1 MAIGRITGPLL
12 ASNLLRDG
20 IDLQVESGLL
30 YLDVT
35 NGRIGVKTQSPLY
48 DLDVNGTLHANKLI
62 VDTTSTLGLLQI
74 SRSVSSATI
83 STVSGPLYIAPA
95 LNQTVFVGTDTT
107 VGGNLHATGNITADG
122 NIVLGNNQLVDTLS
136 LGAELISSIIP
147 KTSNTYNIGSTASTW
162 ANGYFNSIVAGGLGI
177 SGTTIAPTVPGT
189 ALNIGSIPHQD
200 VNITPVTNPLVNING
215 PIRVWGDH
223 PLGTAPVVSNVLYV
237 TMDGDDTND
246 GRAIDP
252 SRACRTISGA
262 TKSPFYQ
269 SGTSIKV
276 APGRYLENNPIEMKP
291 YTSVIGS
298 DLRTT
303 DVEPINKTRDLFHV
317 QSGCYVA
324 QMRLLNGRSG
334 LIPGGF
340 GVSQYGYKIGN
351 NRGAYATAFPN
362 NEIID
367 LYHSPYIQNVTNQ
380 SGPWLYDGTMFIPN
394 QTVQVPEAVGIASYE
409 ANTNTIT
416 VSIST
421 GSLYVGQSV
430 NSGPQQAGYFSART
444 LLLANESFI
453 QEQVVA
459 WTDREYG
466 GPFQYNSAKCT
477 RDTGLIIDG
486 LALDVLYQG
495 QSQTVFSGLQYWN
508 QNGYVGSIGGEVSTT
523 TAAVNWISSL
533 TSAIILGQAVP
544 FTYQNTITQTVV
556 TNVGNSADVT
566 AVQKD
571 FKVITDII
579 TTGTTAVT
587 DKIIGNG
594 EVTTATHTLNAYAAL
609 QANKA
614 FLQAEAI
621 AWVEA
626 NKTIGFTYDQVKC
639 KRDTGLIVDAIV
651 QDMLFGGTSQST
663 FAGIQYW
670 NHNGYVN
677 TFANELSTTTSA
689 ISYVKSLAQRIVVN
703 DLTGTRYQSAAN
715 QITSPTPGTAA
726 EATAVGNDF
735 DVILNILN
743 NGTAHVTD
751 IIVPNSI
758 TASTNVDVQHASAL
772 LASNKVYLQAEAIA
786 YVNFTNPGFNY
797 DGVKCARD
805 IGYMVDSIAFDLLY
819 GGNRQA
825 VQSGV
830 YYYGYSSTASAI
842 AGEQA
847 QTLNAYSHISSLI
860 SDIVSNTT
868 VYPTYQY
875 AITQTTG
882 TPATSSEITTLRN
895 NLGVITTIISNGP
908 SSASAPTSIPQTKS
922 SNANILNAATLLE
935 ANRAFIQAETI
946 AYINAQYAIYDQAKC
961 ARDTGL
967 IVDALAFDLLYP
979 TTTDSQSTF
988 AGLQY
993 WNQGTYFKPIDSEII
1008 TATNAILFAS
1018 KLAQKLVTNS
1028 TAGSRYQSTITQV
1041 TTLPAATTN
1050 EVGLI
1055 SNDFGVI
1062 IDILNNG
1069 TAGVTDK
1076 VIPNTTASSTASIVR
1091 AYNILNANRSYIQ
1104 AETVAYVDVIRGAFP
1119 YNHAKCER
1127 DTRLIVDALV
1137 QDLLFQG
1144 SSQTVFSGL
1153 SYWNQTG
1160 YTGSIAGELTTT
1172 TNAINYVASLAQK
1185 VILNDSTGI
1194 RYQSTVTQNVSF
1206 TPGTVTEKTTIATDF
1221 ALIVDILING
1231 TTNVTDRIIP
1241 NGITASINNNVTNA
1255 YGILQANKAY
1265 LIAEGVAYVEATKTS
1280 GFTYNGTK
1288 CQRDIGYMVDSVSFD
1303 LLYGGNRQAVQSGVY
1318 YYAFNGSS
1326 TAIPG
1331 ETAQVLAAY
1340 THIKNILPSVIQGF
1354 STSPY
1359 QTWEA
1364 QITSG
1369 LGGSNSEVTY
1379 VQALV
1384 DTLENII
1391 QSGPS
1396 QAPAEVP
1403 IGLVRSSNPNVINAA
1418 TLLHSNR
1425 EFITQEVT
1433 AYIDATYANNTFTYN
1448 EAKCK
1453 RDTGLIVDALVQD
1466 LYFGGSS
1473 QTTFAGIQYWNQTS
1487 YVGTINNE
1495 INTTTAAISYVASLA
1510 QRIVLNDT
1518 TGVRYTT
1525 STQITNFNAAG
1536 TASEASTIAGEFAT
1550 ILNILSTGTAHITDK
1565 IVPNGI
1571 TPKTTT
1577 SVLNA
1582 YALLEANKLY
1592 LEAEAVAF
1600 VDATK
1605 TAGFVYDK
1613 TKCARD
1619 VGFMVDSVAFDLKW
1633 GGNRQAIQSGVY
1645 YYGYSPSS
1653 SAIANE
1659 TSQTLAAYTYLSTL
1673 IGSIATAT
1681 PVVPYQS
1688 AITQVS
1694 NLPSGTAAE
1703 VTLLQN
1709 NVSTIKNIIANGP
1722 LVASSPTS
1730 IPLVPSSNANVYN
1743 AVQIIEANKEFIKAE
1758 LTAYIDKTYNVFSY
1772 NEDKCFRDTGYIVD
1786 SIAFDILHGGNRQ
1799 AIQSGVYYYGFSD
1812 TASAIPGEQA
1822 NTIAAYARIK
1832 SIVGPILLGQAI
1844 NKSPGNPST
1853 QQLGLPIATQLQIT
1867 NLQSKVDKIT
1877 NIINIGPTAAAAAT
1891 PISLTIS
1898 SDTNAQKAFN
1908 YLMANRSFIVNEVI
1922 AYVNAQYGTAFEY
1935 DQAKCYRDV
1944 GYMIDCVS
1952 FDLLRGGNRQAIQ
1965 AGTLYF
1971 GYDSNSTTLINE
1983 LTQTTMAY
1991 KYMSTLISAV
2001 VQSQALTSFYQSEVP
2016 QVLNENAKASSTVA
2030 LELTTDIDLLTRII
2044 SNGPLEAPALIPIGL
2059 TASTDNSRKNAYAL
2073 LKANKAFITAEII
2086 AYVNTM
2092 PNFIYDQAKCRRDV
2106 GIIVE
2111 NLAYDLSFG
2120 GNAKAVESGLGY
2132 YRGVTS
2138 VIQGETTQTIGAIN
2152 YINTLAQLVISNTP
2166 APNLIGTTATNA
2178 QVINIALTGGA
2189 IASTVL
2195 TNGTNIITNIIQNG
2209 PSAAPDIHI
2218 GSAVDPAFASAEVLL
2233 QLNRSFIQEEV
2244 ISYINQSFL
2253 NFPYDSAKCK
2263 RDTGLIVDAVAFDML
2278 YPANQYSQSTFA
2290 AIQYWSQN
2298 GYTGTISGELSTTT
2312 SAVSYLKSLAQKVI
2326 LNDTTGARYQNN
2338 ITQTTILGA
2347 PATQA
2352 EVAEIGGDF
2361 DIITEVINSYT
2372 VNGRPITDGII
2383 PNGAAVT
2390 DITKNNAYALLV
2402 ANRQYLQA
2410 ETVSWVEAN
2419 KTAGFTY
2426 DKNKCFRDAG
2436 YMVDSVAF
2444 DLLHGGNRQAVQSGV
2459 YYYSYTGGATQI
2471 PNQGPQTVAAFNH
2484 IRDVAELL
2492 IRGQL
2497 VTPTSGNKS
2506 LPVTGLPVASVAEV
2520 TQIQNIFANITGII
2534 STGPSIAGVPNS
2546 ISLTK
2551 SANINVQRAFNIL
2564 EANRAFLQAEMVAW
2578 VDYTY
2583 NSTGFNYDQELCYR
2597 DTGLVLDAISQ
2608 DILLGGNH
2616 KSIEAAVT
2624 YWVGAVSVIQ
2634 GEITQTTA
2642 AYNYLA
2648 TVASKVVSNTTLT
2661 NAFSYA
2667 DQIINTYYTGGEY
2680 AVPRI
2685 GSLVAMMNNIIVNG
2699 PSAAPEGY
2707 DGSGFFPVRF
2717 DPVID
2722 NVNIAPF
2729 VASIEENVD
2738 GTYTVGLTQNTVG
2751 SGTNYTMYFGQ
2762 TSVYPTQN
2770 KDIPDEWAQR
2780 KIDPFGSMG
2789 GSLVD
2794 GAVISDRS
2802 PIQSFVYDAYTQVN
2816 QGGVGIK
2823 ITNNGYA
2830 QLVSV
2835 FTIFCGT
2842 SVITDNGGI
2851 CSITNSNAN
2860 FGDYCLVSK
2869 GFGRLDFFGEVYN
2882 PPQLPYYPNGVYPSQ
2897 QVVQVYCP
2905 DPNDRPHIGQIME
2918 VVAPEGYINNQGL
2931 PGFLQANPNTSTIS
2945 TGTVTINGID
2955 NTGIAIGQSVYI
2967 RDQFG
2972 NYTDIDGTYYCATGT
2987 VVADV
2992 GFQSVTL
2999 SRALQ
3004 SGGGDENNPTY
3015 FTIYVAGNAY
3025 YTVLSSVSA
3034 PDPIVPGTSFISA
3047 SGSATGNNQ
3056 TTEEVQA
3063 ISFIANLADKV
3074 IVNTLSTA
3082 LQNTTTQVTQ
3092 LALTG
3097 GASAIPA
3104 MNTLFDTLSSIIV
3117 NGLDSAPKTTTR
3129 TGNPVAGAESAASLL
3144 LQNKEFF
3151 QAETLAYINN
3161 QYFVYDHKT
3170 CARDLGYILLGFE
3183 YDVTYQSNYQARKC
3197 GNAYQR
3203 AASAY
3208 VLNTEKTQTNDAI
3221 SHIASLVT
3229 NLSGISS
3236 VGSAISNITNGAT
3249 QIQNI
3254 INNGT
3259 NAQATLVLPD
3269 YPGIDNGI
3277 SSAKQLILRN
3287 INFIREETVAW
3298 IDNTYPTFTYDQ
3310 AKCTRDIGYVI
3321 DALSADILTGSTYR
3335 AVKAGQAYYRGN
3347 AGGVIDNELAETV
3360 GAFSHLA
3367 SKIEE
3372 LPSVAASST
3381 ATTKV
3386 INSVAIINNIVQNGL
3401 GVSPVVTYPLPSGI
3415 DSGYASASQLLQG
3428 NLSFIQAEV
3437 EGYVHSTF
3445 GGFTYNQAKCYRD
3458 TGLIVDAV
3466 AQDILF
3472 GGTSQSTFAGLQY
3485 WNQDGYTGSIA
3496 SELTT
3501 TTNAIN
3507 FVSSLAQKV
3516 ILNDTTGIRYQSTVT
3531 QITNLPASSVA
3542 VQTTIATDFAV
3553 ITNILTNGTAGVTDI
3568 IVPNG
3573 TTSSAD
3579 TNVQQA
3585 YALLEAN
3592 KAYLQ
3597 AEAKAYVDS
3606 TKTVGFNYDG
3616 EKCIRD
3622 VGYMVDSVAFDLL
3635 YGGNRQAVQS
3645 GVYYYGFSGTSSAI
3659 PNESSQTIAAYNY
3672 ISSIMSNIIA
3682 GVAVTTYQ
3690 NTVTQTTSLPTGTV
3704 TNANTATQLI
3714 SNIVSIITNGPS
3726 SAGAKTPIGLVQ
3738 GDANAVNSAKILEA
3752 NRTFIQAQ
3760 TIAYINQ
3767 LYPSTF
3773 VYDRAKCFR
3782 DVRFLAE
3789 ALIYDITYGGNA
3801 MSVDAAL
3808 QYFNS
3813 ANNNV
3818 SVIPNERPQTTSAI
3832 NYINTIAQKIIR
3844 NTAPT
3849 TSYTTAT
3856 QYINAGLTLG
3866 SNAAT
3871 AISTLVTDMS
3881 NIVQNGITATPLIQ
3895 GITITA
3901 PSYASTAA
3909 TAIETGKYTLA
3920 SETITWINQNYAV
3933 FTYDKATCKRDT
3945 QFIVEA
3951 MLYDLMYGGNWQ
3963 STDAGLNYW
3972 KAKTVGSVSLIPNE
3986 IDQTVGAFNF
3996 VNRLFSYIV
4005 TNTTPTR
4012 YYQST
4017 TAQYINPSLLGGA
4030 NAIPTLTSLTG
4041 IITKI
4046 IAQGFSGAPE
4056 IIYPTA
4062 PAYDSNVSPVKSI
4075 IVANSSTLITSTLN
4089 YIDAKYNGFEYNQAL
4104 CKRDVG
4110 LIIDAIATDLANG
4123 GNYQTVLAGQ
4133 SYFARAGT
4141 HHFVTIEDNVAD
4153 ATLFPDKNRINF
4165 YRRSYMSASGYLF
4178 EYVGAGSN
4186 YGALPYVGRADPIQA
4201 HETVQLNNGKV
4212 FFTSTDQNGDF
4223 RIGPGLVISQATG
4236 VLSGRTFTK
4245 SLFANLTPF
4254 VLAIEGL

>member
-35 NGRIGVKTQSPLY
+35 NGRIGVKTQSPAY

-74 SRSVSSATI
+74 SRSVNSATI
-83 STVSGPLYIAPA
+83 STISGPLNITPA
-95 LNQTVFVGTDTT
+95 TNQTVFVGTNTT
-107 VGGNLHATGNITADG
+107 IGGNLHAIGNITADG
-122 NIVLGNNQLVDTLS
+122 NIILGSNQLVDTLA
-136 LGAELISSIIP
+136 LGAELVSSIIP
-147 KTSNTYNIGSTASTW
+147 KVNNTYDIGSTTSNW
-162 ANGYFNSIVAGGLGI
+162 AHGYFNSIVAGGLGFA
-177 SGTTIAPTVPGT
+177 GNT
-189 ALNIGSIPHQD
+189 
-200 VNITPVTNPLVNING
+200 ITPTTPNTDINISPTGNGVTNVNSN
-215 PIRVWGDH
+215 IRVLGTN
-223 PLGTAPVVSNVLYV
+223 PLGTAPVTSNVLYV
-237 TMDGDDTND
+237 SMDGSDTND
-246 GRAIDP
+246 GRAADP

-262 TKSPFYQ
+262 TKSPYYQ

-276 APGRYLENNPIEMKP
+276 APGRYLEDNPIELKP

-340 GVSQYGYKIGN
+340 GVSEYGYKIGN

-362 NEIID
+362 TQIID
-367 LYHSPYIQNVTNQ
+367 LYHSPYIQNVSNQ

-394 QTVQVPEAVGIASYE
+394 QTVQVPEAVGVASYV

-416 VSIST
+416 VSLTT
-421 GSLYVGQSV
+421 GTLYVGQAV
-430 NSGPQQAGYFSART
+430 NSGPQDEGYFAART
-444 LLLANESFI
+444 LLLANEAFI

-459 WTDREYG
+459 WTNQEYG
-466 GPFQYNSAKCT
+466 GPFQYNATKCS

-486 LALDVLYQG
+486 LALDALYAG
-495 QSQTVFSGLQYWN
+495 TSQTVFSGLQYWN
-508 QNGYVGSIGGEVSTT
+508 QTGYVGAIGGEVSTT
-523 TAAVNWISSL
+523 TAAVQWISSL

-544 FTYQNTITQTVV
+544 FTYQNTVTQTVV

-566 AVQKD
+566 TVQKD

-587 DKIIGNG
+587 DKIIANG
-594 EVTTATHTLNAYAAL
+594 SITTATHTLNAYQAL
-609 QANKA
+609 QSNKA

-626 NKTIGFTYDQVKC
+626 NKTIGFTYNQAKC
-639 KRDTGLIVDAIV
+639 SRDTGLIVDAIV

-670 NHNGYVN
+670 NQAGYVN
-677 TFANELSTTTSA
+677 TFANELSTTTAA
-689 ISYVKSLAQRIVVN
+689 ISYIKDLAQRVVKN
-703 DLTGTRYQSAAN
+703 DLTGTRYQNSAP
-715 QITSPTPGTAA
+715 QITSPTPGTVA
-726 EATAVGNDF
+726 EAATVGAEF
-735 DVILNILN
+735 DVILNIIN
-743 NGTAHVTD
+743 NGTVGVTD

-758 TASTNVDVQHASAL
+758 NASADVNVQHAYAL
-772 LASNKVYLQAEAIA
+772 LESNKTYLQAEAIA
-786 YVNFTNPGFNY
+786 FVEATKTVGFTY

-805 IGYMVDSIAFDLLY
+805 VGYMVDSVAFDLLY

-830 YYYGYSSTASAI
+830 YYYGYSNTSSAI
-842 AGEQA
+842 PGEKA
-847 QTLNAYSHISSLI
+847 QTLNAYTHIRSI
-860 SDIVSNTT
+860 IADIVAGSPLS
-868 VYPTYQY
+868 VTYQY
-875 AITQTTG
+875 AVPQVTNL
-882 TPATSSEITTLRN
+882 TPATASEVTTLQSK
-895 NLGVITTIISNGP
+895 LDVITTIINNGP
-908 SSASAPTSIPQTKS
+908 TSAASPTSIPQTKS
-922 SNANILNAATLLE
+922 GNANILNAAALLE
-935 ANRAFIQAETI
+935 ANRSFIRAETI

-961 ARDTGL
+961 LRDTGL
-967 IVDALAFDLLYP
+967 IIDALAFDLLYP
-979 TTTDSQSTF
+979 TATDSQSTF

-993 WNQGTYFKPIDSEII
+993 WNQGDYVKPIGNEII
-1008 TATNAILFAS
+1008 TATNAVLFAS

-1028 TAGSRYQSTITQV
+1028 TAGARYQSTVTQV
-1041 TTLPAATTN
+1041 TTLPAATTA
-1050 EVGLI
+1050 EVGLVA
-1055 SNDFGVI
+1055 SDFGVVL
-1062 IDILNNG
+1062 DILNKG
-1069 TAGVTDK
+1069 TVGVTDK
-1076 VIPNTTASSTASIVR
+1076 IVPNTTASSTASILH
-1091 AYNILNANRSYIQ
+1091 AYNILNANRTYIQ
-1104 AETVAYVDVIRGAFP
+1104 AETVAYVDAIRGTFP

-1153 SYWNQTG
+1153 SYWNQAG
-1160 YTGSIAGELTTT
+1160 YTGSIAGELSTT
-1172 TNAINYVASLAQK
+1172 TNAINYVSSLAQK
-1185 VILNDSTGI
+1185 VILNDQTGV

-1206 TPGTVTEKTTIATDF
+1206 TPGTTSEKSAIGTDF
-1221 ALIVDILING
+1221 ALIVDIITNG
-1231 TTNVTDRIIP
+1231 TKDVTDRIVP
-1241 NGITASINNNVTNA
+1241 NGITASGNNNVTNA
-1255 YGILQANKAY
+1255 YNILQANKAY

-1318 YYAFNGSS
+1318 YYNFNGT

-1331 ETAQVLAAY
+1331 ESAQVLAAY
-1340 THIKNILPSVIQGF
+1340 THIKNILPSIIQGF

-1364 QITSG
+1364 QTTSG

-1391 QSGPS
+1391 QNGPS

-1403 IGLVRSSNPNVINAA
+1403 IGLTRSTNPNVINAA
-1418 TLLHSNR
+1418 TLLHANR
-1425 EFITQEVT
+1425 EFIAQEVT
-1433 AYIDATYANNTFTYN
+1433 AFIDATYSSNTFTYN

-1453 RDTGLIVDALVQD
+1453 RDTGLIVDALAQD
-1466 LYFGGSS
+1466 LYFGGTS
-1473 QTTFAGIQYWNQTS
+1473 QTTFAGIQYWNHTS
-1487 YVGTINNE
+1487 LVGAIPSE
-1495 INTTTAAISYVASLA
+1495 INTTTAAISYVATLA

-1518 TGVRYTT
+1518 TGIRYTT
-1525 STQITNFNAAG
+1525 STQVTNLGAPG
-1536 TASEASTIAGEFAT
+1536 TAAEAAVIANEFAT
-1550 ILNILSTGTAHITDK
+1550 ILNILSTGTVGISDK
-1565 IVPNGI
+1565 IIPNGI
-1571 TPKTTT
+1571 TPSTTAR
-1577 SVLNA
+1577 VLNA
-1582 YALLEANKLY
+1582 YALLEANKTY

-1600 VDATK
+1600 VEATK
-1605 TAGFVYDK
+1605 TNGFTYNQ

-1633 GGNRQAIQSGVY
+1633 GGNRQAVQSGVY
-1645 YYGYSPSS
+1645 YYGYSNSS
-1653 SAIANE
+1653 SAIPNE
-1659 TSQTLAAYTYLSTL
+1659 TTQVLDAYTYLSTL
-1673 IGSIATAT
+1673 VGSIITAT
-1681 PVVPYQS
+1681 PVIPYQTDV
-1688 AITQVS
+1688 TQVS
-1694 NLPSGTAAE
+1694 NLPGATNAE
-1703 VTLLQN
+1703 VTTLQN
-1709 NVSTIKNIIANGP
+1709 NVSVIKNIIANGP
-1722 LVASSPTS
+1722 LVASAPTS
-1730 IPLVPSSNANVYN
+1730 IPLVPSSNASVYN
-1743 AVQIIEANKEFIKAE
+1743 AVQLLEANKDFIKAE
-1758 LTAYIDKTYNVFSY
+1758 LTAYINQKYNVFSY

-1799 AIQSGVYYYGFSD
+1799 AIQSGVYYYGFSS

-1822 NTIAAYARIK
+1822 NTIAAYNRIK
-1832 SIVGPILLGQAI
+1832 AIIGPILLGQAI

-1853 QQLGLPIATQLQIT
+1853 QQLGLPISSQLQIT

-1877 NIINIGPTAAAAAT
+1877 NIINIGPSAAATPT

-1898 SDTNAQKAFN
+1898 SDVNAQKAFN
-1908 YLMANRSFIVNEVI
+1908 YLMANRTFIANEVV

-1935 DQAKCYRDV
+1935 DQAKCYRDI

-1971 GYDSNSTTLINE
+1971 GYSNTQTQVPNE
-1983 LTQTTMAY
+1983 LTQTVMAY
-1991 KYMSTLISAV
+1991 KYLSTVVSAV

-2016 QVLNENAKASSTVA
+2016 QVLNENAKSNIAVA
-2030 LELTTDIDLLTRII
+2030 AELTADIELMTRII
-2044 SNGPLEAPALIPIGL
+2044 SNGPTEAPALIPISL
-2059 TASTDNSRKNAYAL
+2059 TPSSDTARANAYAL
-2073 LKANKAFITAEII
+2073 LKANRDFIVAEII

-2111 NLAYDLSFG
+2111 NLAYDISFG
-2120 GNAKAVESGLGY
+2120 GNAKTVESGLGY

-2152 YINTLAQLVISNTP
+2152 YINTLAQDVITNTV
-2166 APNLIGTTATNA
+2166 APNLIGVTATNA
-2178 QVINIALTGGA
+2178 QVINTALIGGG
-2189 IASTVL
+2189 IASTAL
-2195 TNGTNIITNIIQNG
+2195 ANGVDIITNIIQNG
-2209 PSAAPDIHI
+2209 PSAAPESHI
-2218 GSAVDPAFASAEVLL
+2218 GSAVDPAFMSAEVLL
-2233 QLNRSFIQEEV
+2233 QLNRSFIQQEV

-2253 NFPYDSAKCK
+2253 DFPYDSAKCQ

-2278 YPANQYSQSTFA
+2278 YPGNQYSQSTFA
-2290 AIQYWSQN
+2290 GVQYWSQ
-2298 GYTGTISGELSTTT
+2298 GTYTGSIGSELSTTT
-2312 SAVSYLKSLAQKVI
+2312 NAVGYLKSLAQKVI
-2326 LNDTTGARYQNN
+2326 LNDTSGARYQNN
-2338 ITQTTILGA
+2338 ISQTTVAGA
-2347 PATQA
+2347 PGTQA
-2352 EVAEIGGDF
+2352 EVTLIGADF
-2361 DIITEVINSYT
+2361 DIIIEVINNYT
-2372 VNGRPITDGII
+2372 VTGLPITDGII
-2383 PNGAAVT
+2383 PNGSALT
-2390 DITKNNAYALLV
+2390 DITINNAYALLV

-2410 ETVSWVEAN
+2410 ETVAWVEAN
-2419 KTAGFTY
+2419 KTVGFTY
-2426 DKNKCFRDAG
+2426 DKAKCFRDAG

-2459 YYYSYTGGATQI
+2459 YYYSYTGGTTQI
-2471 PNQGPQTVAAFNH
+2471 PNQKTQTVAAFNH
-2484 IRDVAELL
+2484 VRDVAELL

-2497 VTPTSGNKS
+2497 VIPTVGNPL
-2506 LPVTGLPVASVAEV
+2506 LPVSGLPVASASEV
-2520 TQIQNIFANITGII
+2520 TLIQNIFGNITNII
-2534 STGPSIAGVPNS
+2534 TNGPSVAGTPNS

-2551 SANINVQRAFNIL
+2551 SPNINVQRAFAIL
-2564 EANRAFLQAEMVAW
+2564 EANRAFLQAEMTAW
-2578 VDYTY
+2578 VDHTY
-2583 NSTGFNYDQELCYR
+2583 NSNGFNYNQEVCYR
-2597 DTGLVLDAISQ
+2597 DTGLIVDAISQ

-2648 TVASKVVSNTTLT
+2648 TVAGNVVSNTTMT
-2661 NAFSYA
+2661 NTFSYA
-2667 DQIINTYYTGGEY
+2667 KQIVNPFYDGGIY

-2685 GSLVAMMNNIIVNG
+2685 NSLVAMMNNIIANG
-2699 PSAAPEGY
+2699 PSAAPDGY

-2717 DPVID
+2717 DPIID
-2722 NVNIAPF
+2722 NVNIAP
-2729 VASIEENVD
+2729 VIASLTDNGD
-2738 GTYTVGLTQNTVG
+2738 GTYNIGLTQNTVG
-2751 SGTNYTMYFGQ
+2751 AGTNYTMYFGQ
-2762 TSVYPTQN
+2762 TSVYPVQD
-2770 KDIPDEWAQR
+2770 KDVPDEWAQR

-2802 PIQSFVYDAYTQVN
+2802 PIQSFVYDAFTQIN

-2842 SVITDNGGI
+2842 SVITENGGI

-2869 GFGRLDFFGEVYN
+2869 GYGRLDFFGEIYN
-2882 PPQLPYYPNGVYPSQ
+2882 PPVLPYYPNGVYPSQ

-2931 PGFLQANPNTSTIS
+2931 PGFLAANPNTSTIT
-2945 TGTVTINGID
+2945 TGTVTIHGID
-2955 NTGIAIGQSVYI
+2955 NTGIVIGQNVYV
-2967 RDQFG
+2967 RDQYG

-2992 GFQSVTL
+2992 GFQSLTL
-2999 SRALQ
+2999 SKALQ
-3004 SGGGDENNPTY
+3004 TGGGDVNNPTY

-3034 PDPIVPGTSFISA
+3034 PDPITPGQSFISA
-3047 SGSATGNNQ
+3047 AVDSTGNDQ
-3056 TTEEVQA
+3056 TAQETQA
-3063 ISFIANLADKV
+3063 ITFIANLADKV
-3074 IVNTLSTA
+3074 VANTLANA

-3097 GASAIPA
+3097 GASAIPT
-3104 MNTLFDTLSSIIV
+3104 MNTLFDTLTGIIV
-3117 NGLDSAPKTTTR
+3117 NGLDTAPKTTSR
-3129 TGNPVAGAESAASLL
+3129 TGVPVTGAASAASLL
-3144 LQNKEFF
+3144 LQNKAFF
-3151 QAETLAYINN
+3151 QAETLAYLDS

-3170 CARDLGYILLGFE
+3170 CRRDLGYILDGFGW
-3183 YDVTYQSNYQARKC
+3183 DVLYQSNYQSRKV

-3203 AASAY
+3203 QASAY
-3208 VLNTEKTQTNDAI
+3208 VLASEKTQTVDAI
-3221 SHIASLVT
+3221 SHIASLAT
-3229 NLSGISS
+3229 NLAGVSS
-3236 VGSAISNITNGAT
+3236 VGEAISNITQASTN
-3249 QIQNI
+3249 IQNI

-3259 NAQATLVLPD
+3259 NAQPTLSLPD
-3269 YPGIDNGI
+3269 YPGIDTGI

-3287 INFIREETVAW
+3287 IDFIREETVAW
-3298 IDNTYPTFTYDQ
+3298 IDATYPSFTYDQ
-3310 AKCTRDIGYVI
+3310 AKCTRDIGYII
-3321 DALSADILTGSTYR
+3321 DALSADILTGSNYR

-3347 AGGVIDNELAETV
+3347 ANNVLNNELTETV
-3360 GAFSHLA
+3360 A
-3367 SKIEE
+3367 SFNYVRDLVEA
-3372 LPSVAASST
+3372 LPAVSASST

-3386 INSVAIINNIVQNGL
+3386 INDIATINNIVQNGL
-3401 GVSPVVTYPLPSGI
+3401 SVSPTVTYPLPSGI
-3415 DSGYASASQLLQG
+3415 DSGYASASQLMQG

-3445 GGFTYNQAKCYRD
+3445 GGFTYNQPKCYRD
-3458 TGLIVDAV
+3458 TGLIVDAI

-3472 GGTSQSTFAGLQY
+3472 GGTSQTTFAGLQY
-3485 WNQDGYTGSIA
+3485 WNQAGYVGTIA

-3507 FVSSLAQKV
+3507 YVKSLAQKV
-3516 ILNDTTGIRYQSTVT
+3516 VLNDTTGIRYQSGVA
-3531 QITNLPASSVA
+3531 QVTNLPAATSAEQTAIDTDFSVI
-3542 VQTTIATDFAV
+3542 TTI
-3553 ITNILTNGTAGVTDI
+3553 LTGGTAGVTDI

-3573 TTSSAD
+3573 LTSSAD
-3579 TNVQQA
+3579 VNVQHA
-3585 YALLEAN
+3585 YAILEAN
-3592 KAYLQ
+3592 KAYLK
-3597 AEAKAYVDS
+3597 AEAVAYVEA
-3606 TKTVGFNYDG
+3606 TKTSGFTYDQA
-3616 EKCIRD
+3616 KCARD

-3645 GVYYYGFSGTSSAI
+3645 GVYYYGFSNSSSAI
-3659 PNESSQTIAAYNY
+3659 PNESQQTIQAYNY
-3672 ISSIMSNIIA
+3672 IKSILPNIIA
-3682 GVAVTTYQ
+3682 GTAVTTYQ
-3690 NTVTQTTSLPTGTV
+3690 STVTQV
-3704 TNANTATQLI
+3704 TNLTPGAGANGTTAQGL
-3714 SNIVSIITNGPS
+3714 VDGITNIIATGPS
-3726 SAGAKTPIGLVQ
+3726 AAPSPTSIGLTQ
-3738 GDANAVNSAKILEA
+3738 GDTNAVNAAKILEA

-3760 TIAYINQ
+3760 VVAYINQ
-3767 LYPSTF
+3767 LYPTSF

-3782 DVRFLAE
+3782 DVGFLTQ
-3789 ALIYDITYGGNA
+3789 ALIYDLTYGGNS

-3808 QYFNS
+3808 QYFDS

-3818 SVIPNERPQTTSAI
+3818 STIPNERPQTTAAI
-3832 NYINTIAQKIIR
+3832 NYINTVAQKIIR
-3844 NTAPT
+3844 NLAPT
-3849 TSYTTAT
+3849 TVYTTAT
-3856 QYINAGLTLG
+3856 QYTNNALTLG
-3866 SNAAT
+3866 SNAAGT
-3871 AISTLVTDMS
+3871 IATLVTNMS
-3881 NIVQNGITATPLIQ
+3881 NIVQNGITATPTIQ
-3895 GITITA
+3895 PITITA
-3901 PSYASTAA
+3901 PTYAQTAVNS
-3909 TAIETGKYTLA
+3909 IESSKYTIA
-3920 SETITWINQNYAV
+3920 SETITWINQTYTL
-3933 FTYDKATCKRDT
+3933 FTYNKATCKRDT
-3945 QFIVEA
+3945 QFIVEG

-3963 STDAGLNYW
+3963 SVDAGLNYW

-3986 IDQTVGAFNF
+3986 ITQTVGAINF
-3996 VNRLFSYIV
+3996 VNTLFGYIA
-4005 TNTTPTR
+4005 TNTVPSS
-4012 YYQST
+4012 YYQNT
-4017 TAQYINPSLLGGA
+4017 VAQYINPSLLGGA
-4030 NAIPTLTSLTG
+4030 NALPTLANLTN
-4041 IITKI
+4041 IVTKI
-4046 IAQGFSGAPE
+4046 IAQGASGAPA
-4056 IIYPTA
+4056 IVYPTA
-4062 PAYDSNVSPVKSI
+4062 PAHDNTVAGVRAI
-4075 IVANSSTLITSTLN
+4075 ITANTNTLITNTLS
-4089 YIDAKYNGFEYNQAL
+4089 YIDTKYNGFEYNQEI

-4110 LIIDAIATDLANG
+4110 LIIDAIATDLASG

-4133 SYFARAGT
+4133 SYYARAGT
-4141 HHFVTIEDNVAD
+4141 HHLVTIEDNVAD

-4186 YGALPYVGRADPIQA
+4186 YGALPYVGRADPVQA